1 MNILNKTKTYLVGNM
16 QYADG
21 SGWRKQVRETLEP
34 LNITVFDPYDKPF
47 VKDVDEGNS
56 IRATMKEK
64 MENGDYDYVQQKMR
78 EIRIFDLNLVDRSDF
93 IIAHIIPHVASW
105 GSAEEL
111 VTAVRMKKPTF
122 ISVEGGKSKCPLWIL
137 GMFPHRYIYNNID
150 EILNVIKGIDNGQ
163 ISINNDRWR
172 LLKPEYR

>member
-1 MNILNKTKTYLVGNM
+1 M

-21 SGWRKQVRETLEP
+21 QGWRKQVRSELEP
-34 LNITVFDPYDKPF
+34 LGIRVFDPYDKPF
-47 VKDVDEGNS
+47 VKDVDEGNTV
-56 IRATMKEK
+56 RATMKEQ
-64 MENGDYDYVQQKMR
+64 MENGDYEAVQQKMR

-93 IIAHIIPHVASW
+93 VIAHIIPHIASW

-137 GMFPHRYIYNNID
+137 GMFPHRYIYNDINEVLTI
-150 EILNVIKGIDNGQ
+150 IKGIDNGN